1 MKRRILSCLLALIMT
16 LSLLPMNALA
26 KLDTGHNIDVRFT
39 VLYVGDEFNIGYNYG
54 SSEKT
59 KFVCQYS
66 TPHSDTAYNNHT
78 IAIRDIKA
86 AADRAT
92 VDTGYQIVGWTKKE
106 SANPTIWGFNL
117 REPTACNKGTT
128 IYLVAT
134 KSTPAQTT
142 YSLIYNKNTDDPVNN
157 MPAAQTLKSDKSP
170 VNMMI
175 SETVPVR
182 SGYHLLGWSTDSAA
196 TADDK
201 LLHGLDMLVVYANK
215 PSVTLFAIWAKDN
228 TPPIDPPKPS
238 GEPNF
243 ADVNGQ
249 IRVQCTA
256 FPSNHEPHAYKYAIT
271 DGSYTK
277 EGLSSDGFSYSIVLD
292 KESFIK
298 KFDADTGRTHK
309 DKEPNE
315 VARVTWRWDVDA
327 NNEGKWVL
335 ISGPDGITADIKC
348 ICEATPV
355 LPEIDEDLVGGSGFY
370 FQCVAEDATHSKTPQ
385 LAVLRNHPNAYSID
399 RNIKTDGSGR
409 AYFEVK
415 VTDVSAYLP
424 DYNAVYSGHTICD
437 GEPNELTLTFWLADP
452 TGDDP
457 HWAQLEE
464 QIIKVECVKIP
475 DAPTADDVKKALGNV
490 TVHCINPTTD
500 TQNCTDTVYS
510 AAGGNSVGEAVKVS
524 DTQYTVS
531 IGAAAFANAFG
542 GTRKHNLYSAETLT
556 WVLNYEDGKW
566 VGTPKEAGVDDTIL
580 VTHAPEKYQE
590 VSKMGYDLDGNPT
603 GIKATCTTGG
613 HGPITYGLSTAFAYY
628 GTDVESVAYDAESKG
643 YIATLKVTHYVES
656 IGTDCNKERAKAN
669 LDARDHKL
677 TSDETVQWKLYP
689 TGYDKESGKY
699 VWASMPVAD
708 KDAAIT
714 VSHKLAVTFK
724 PENGKSDFVN
734 WVYEGETVAEEP
746 VVTRDGYK
754 FLGWYLG
761 EEKFDFTTPITEDI
775 TLVANW
781 EEDKQV
787 VNVVIYRNGDFD
799 KSYDTVS
806 LGKMAKGT
814 IIDLTKLKIADY
826 YTGTSEGYEFHGWY
840 NDGAWNEYK
849 KNPDRAGLSEV
860 TVNGWTNLKCMVYDY
875 EKIVVKAVYDNDKDN
890 AEELFRGKALH
901 GSKVLDYLNSQNIE
915 LDKEGY
921 THDQWFNWDWY
932 TAWEGDANRIG
943 EKTTVKGWT
952 NVYVKY
958 NTIYLDVTFD
968 LNGGNVGG
976 DTSNVVVPVAW
987 GSTVTKPTT
996 PSKSGYTFAGW
1007 YTEDHKVF
1015 DFNTAIYDNLTL
1027 TAAWAPAK
1035 AAAFVENFLT
1045 IDCVGCNLGSKLGH
1059 AHGAKTYEFL
1069 DRAFSVNKDT
1079 FQWNE
1084 ELGTY
1089 TVELYNKSLKLNPY
1103 LDSIAGWVGFEKDP
1117 GEGLPHQMVGG
1128 DRNFYLLCAQDAN
1141 GQWMAVGYADW
1152 KQGGKHDA
1160 FTMMPNGVKIDVEC
1174 GTPELPTLV
1183 TDSNMIWTR
1192 DETNTRNYLK
1202 TSVLD
1207 GTWTVLNDTFKRDE
1221 KTGTFYVTIQ
1231 VAQNQLTKYIDNAA
1245 ASKKWGDGYLLN
1257 EEKTESENA
1266 TPFQFVMKFKLD
1278 TSKDASEAY
1287 KSTYVKRN
1295 KTYSNW
1301 SWDKTTVSGS
1311 VKNNGYTVWA
1321 TKEYNVTFETDG
1333 GKPVPAPQ
1341 VVRWGKYATKPTEIP
1356 VKGDSWVFNGWY
1368 ADKNG
1373 TVEFDFDK
1381 TAIKAHTTIYAGY
1394 DSVYEIHYFKQ
1405 LVDGSYEEDMAS
1417 YVRGFAKEG
1426 TMINAPEKNY
1436 GAHFLLNK
1444 EKSNMSG
1451 PVIKATVDKENK
1463 VKCLVLNVY
1472 YDRDMHT
1479 VTFDTQGGTKIDPVM
1494 VRCGNPVAQP
1504 ITPSKAGYYFSGWF
1518 LNGSKYSFSTPVTS
1532 DITITAEFTKYAA
1545 VNPVPPTVEAKDLAF
1560 NTTDHFA
1567 YVNGYPDGTVQP
1579 EGNITRAEVAAILY
1593 RVMDAKC
1600 VEKYATDKNTFA
1612 DVDAFKWYNTYISTL
1627 ANAGVIVDSANG
1639 YFRPNEAI
1647 TRAELAA
1654 MIAQFA
1660 KVDLTK
1666 SVSFNDV
1673 LANHWA
1679 SKEIAIAAK
1688 MGWING
1694 YPDGSFR
1701 PDATIT
1707 RAEMITMI
1715 NRALNRVPSA
1725 EDHLLAG
1732 MVTFPDCQSGQW
1744 YYLAVQEATNG
1755 HTYNRVGTAGD
1766 ERWIALIK

>member
-26 KLDTGHNIDVRFT
+26 ANHYADIRVIPVYEDSSKPLGYDVDYNSNKYLSVKCQSAYCRGNINHSVKIADFHPDKMNWTIRS
-39 VLYVGDEFNIGYNYG
+39 GYEWKGWIKYTQYLNLGNVTNPPFGTYYSWTSQETNLVVSSMNEIYMVYG
-54 SSEKT
+54 
-59 KFVCQYS
+59 
-66 TPHSDTAYNNHT
+66 
-78 IAIRDIKA
+78 RKA
-86 AADRAT
+86 
-92 VDTGYQIVGWTKKE
+92 
-106 SANPTIWGFNL
+106 
-117 REPTACNKGTT
+117 
-128 IYLVAT
+128 
-134 KSTPAQTT
+134 PAQTT
-142 YSLIYNKNTDDPVNN
+142 YSLIYNKNTTDTVTN
-157 MPAAQTLKSDKSP
+157 MPDTQTFKSDKSP
-170 VNMMI
+170 VNMEI

-196 TADDK
+196 TADDE

-215 PSVTLFAIWAKDN
+215 PSVTLYAIWAEDN

-243 ADVNGQ
+243 ADVDGQ

-256 FPSNHEPHAYKYAIT
+256 FPSNHKPHALKYAIT

-277 EGLSSDGFSYSIVLD
+277 EGLSNDGSTYSIILD
-292 KESFIK
+292 RASFIT

-309 DKEPNE
+309 DEEPNE
-315 VARVTWRWDVDA
+315 AARVTWRWDVDA
-327 NNEGKWVL
+327 NNEGKWKL

-348 ICEATPV
+348 ICEATP
-355 LPEIDEDLVGGSGFY
+355 E
-370 FQCVAEDATHSKTPQ
+370 
-385 LAVLRNHPNAYSID
+385 
-399 RNIKTDGSGR
+399 
-409 AYFEVK
+409 
-415 VTDVSAYLP
+415 LP
-424 DYNAVYSGHTICD
+424 D
-437 GEPNELTLTFWLADP
+437 
-452 TGDDP
+452 DD
-457 HWAQLEE
+457 
-464 QIIKVECVKIP
+464 V
-475 DAPTADDVKKALGNV
+475 VKKALGDV

-500 TQNCTDTVYS
+500 TQNCTDKKYW
-510 AAGGNSVGEAVKVS
+510 AAGGNSVGEVVKVT

-531 IGAAAFANAFG
+531 IGAAAFVNAFDTTG
-542 GTRKHNLYSAETLT
+542 KHNLYSAETLT

-566 VGTPKEAGVDDTIL
+566 VGTPKEAGVDDIIL

-590 VSKMGYDLDGNPT
+590 VSMMGYDLDGNPT

-613 HGPITYGLSTAFAYY
+613 HGPITYGLSTAFANY
-628 GTDVESVAYDAESKG
+628 GTDVESVTYDAESKG
-643 YIATLKVTHYVES
+643 YIATLKVTHYAES
-656 IGTDCNKERAKAN
+656 IGTGCNNERAKAN

-689 TGYDKESGKY
+689 TGYDKESGEY

-708 KDAAIT
+708 KDAEIT
-714 VSHKLAVTFK
+714 VSHKLAVTFMPK
-724 PENGKSDFVN
+724 NGKSDFVN
-734 WVYEGETVAEEP
+734 LVYEGETVKEP

-761 EEKFDFTTPITEDI
+761 EEKFDFNTPITKDI
-775 TLVANW
+775 TLVAKW

-799 KSYDTVS
+799 TSYDTVS

-814 IIDLTKLKIADY
+814 IIDLTKLNIDDY

-840 NDGAWNEYK
+840 DDGAWNEYK

-875 EKIVVKAVYDNDKDN
+875 ETIVVKAVYNNDKDN

-901 GSKVLDYLNSQNIE
+901 GSNVLGYLDSQKIE
-915 LDKEGY
+915 LDKDGY

-943 EKTTVKGWT
+943 EKTTVNGWT

-1007 YTEDHKVF
+1007 YTEDHEVF

-1103 LDSIAGWVGFEKDP
+1103 LNSTAGWVGFEKDP

-1141 GQWMAVGYADW
+1141 GQWKAVGYADW

-1183 TDSNMIWTR
+1183 TDTNMIWTR
-1192 DETNTRNYLK
+1192 NETNTKQYLK

-1207 GTWTVLNDTFKRDE
+1207 GTWTILNDTFKRDE

-1231 VAQNQLTKYIDNAA
+1231 VAKDQLTKYIDNAA

-1257 EEKTESENA
+1257 EEKTENENA

-1301 SWDKTTVSGS
+1301 SWDKSTVSGS
-1311 VKNNGYTVWA
+1311 VQNNGYTVWA

-1356 VKGDSWVFNGWY
+1356 LKGDSWVFNGWY
-1368 ADKNG
+1368 TDETGA
-1373 TVEFDFDK
+1373 VEFDFDK
-1381 TAIKAHTTIYAGY
+1381 MAIKANTTIYAGY

-1405 LVDGSYEEDMAS
+1405 LADGSYEEDTAS
-1417 YVRGFAKEG
+1417 FVRGFAKEG
-1426 TMINAPEKNY
+1426 TVINAPEKKDY
-1436 GAHFLLNK
+1436 GTHFRLN
-1444 EKSNMSG
+1444 EGKSNMSG
-1451 PVIKATVDKENK
+1451 QVIKATVDEEGK

-1479 VTFDTQGGTKIDPVM
+1479 VTFDTQGGTKINPVE

-1518 LNGSKYSFSTPVTS
+1518 LNGSKYNFSTSVTS
-1532 DITITAEFTKYAA
+1532 DITITAEFTKYAP
-1545 VNPVPPTVEAKDLAF
+1545 VNPVPPTVEVKDLAF

-1567 YVNGYPDGTVQP
+1567 YVNGYPNGTVQP

-1600 VEKYATDKNTFA
+1600 VEKYATDKNTFV

-1639 YFRPNEAI
+1639 YFRPDEAI

-1766 ERWIALIK
+1766 EQWIALIK

>member
-16 LSLLPMNALA
+16 LSLLPMNVLA
-26 KLDTGHNIDVRFT
+26 AGNWVTTRPSGSVVSVYGTTTTYGQEKNAIKSGPL
-39 VLYVGDEFNIGYNYG
+39 YG
-54 SSEKT
+54 SKWYQQVSPKKNTNNMSYTIPPVSELFTLNDGWKL
-59 KFVCQYS
+59 KYVSVAGNSSGERQPGASILLSSSGASLVYYFEK
-66 TPHSDTAYNNHT
+66 
-78 IAIRDIKA
+78 KA
-86 AADRAT
+86 
-92 VDTGYQIVGWTKKE
+92 
-106 SANPTIWGFNL
+106 
-117 REPTACNKGTT
+117 
-128 IYLVAT
+128 
-134 KSTPAQTT
+134 PAQTT
-142 YSLIYNKNTDDPVNN
+142 YSLIYDKNTTDTVTN
-157 MPAAQTLKSDKSP
+157 MPDNQTTTVAADGVQFTVSP
-170 VNMMI
+170 LI
-175 SETVPVR
+175 PVR
-182 SGYHLLGWSTDSAA
+182 EGYTFKGWQTSDGTKVGPKVGV
-196 TADDK
+196 TK
-201 LLHGLDMLVVYANK
+201 EN
-215 PSVTLFAIWAKDN
+215 PSITIYAIWEKN
-228 TPPIDPPKPS
+228 ETPPIDPPKPS

-256 FPSNHEPHAYKYAIT
+256 YPSHHEPHALKYAIA

-277 EGLSSDGFSYSIVLD
+277 EGLSSDGSTYSIILD
-292 KESFIK
+292 RASFIK

-309 DKEPNE
+309 DEEPNE
-315 VARVTWRWDVDA
+315 DARVTWRWDVDA
-327 NNEGKWVL
+327 NNEGKWKL

-348 ICEATPV
+348 ICEATP
-355 LPEIDEDLVGGSGFY
+355 
-370 FQCVAEDATHSKTPQ
+370 
-385 LAVLRNHPNAYSID
+385 
-399 RNIKTDGSGR
+399 
-409 AYFEVK
+409 
-415 VTDVSAYLP
+415 
-424 DYNAVYSGHTICD
+424 
-437 GEPNELTLTFWLADP
+437 ELS
-452 TGDDP
+452 
-457 HWAQLEE
+457 
-464 QIIKVECVKIP
+464 
-475 DAPTADDVKKALGNV
+475 ADDVKKALGNV

-500 TQNCTDTVYS
+500 TQNCTDKKYW
-510 AAGGNSVGEAVKVS
+510 AAGGNSVGEAVKVTE
-524 DTQYTVS
+524 TQYTVS
-531 IGAAAFANAFG
+531 IGAAAFVNAFDTTG
-542 GTRKHNLYSAETLT
+542 KHNLYSAETLT

-603 GIKATCTTGG
+603 GIKATCTTSG
-613 HGPITYGLSTAFAYY
+613 HGPITYGLSTAFANY
-628 GTDVESVAYDAESKG
+628 GTDVESVTYDAESKG
-643 YIATLKVTHYVES
+643 YIATLKVTHYAES
-656 IGTDCNKERAKAN
+656 IGTGCNNERAKAN

-724 PENGKSDFVN
+724 PENGESNSVDR
-734 WVYEGETVAEEP
+734 VYEGETVKEP

-761 EEKFDFTTPITEDI
+761 EEKFDFNTPITKDI
-775 TLVANW
+775 TLVAKW

-799 KSYDTVS
+799 EPYDTVS

-814 IIDLTKLKIADY
+814 IINLNELNIADY

-849 KNPDRAGLSEV
+849 ENPDRAGLSEV

-875 EKIVVKAVYDNDKDN
+875 ETIVVKAVYNNDKDN

-901 GSKVLDYLNSQNIE
+901 GSNVRGYLASQNIE
-915 LDKEGY
+915 LDKDGY

-968 LNGGNVGG
+968 LNGGNVDG

-996 PSKSGYTFAGW
+996 PSKSGYTFVGW
-1007 YTEDHKVF
+1007 YTEDHEVF

-1059 AHGAKTYEFL
+1059 AHGEKTYKFL

-1089 TVELYNKSLKLNPY
+1089 TVELYNRSLKLNPY
-1103 LDSIAGWVGFEKDP
+1103 LNSIAGWVGFEKDP

-1128 DRNFYLLCAQDAN
+1128 DRNFYLLCAQTAD
-1141 GQWMAVGYADW
+1141 GKWKAVGYADW

-1160 FTMMPNGVKIDVEC
+1160 FTMMENGVKIDVEC

-1183 TDSNMIWTR
+1183 TDSAMIYTR

-1207 GTWTVLNDTFKRDE
+1207 GTWTVLNNTFKRDE
-1221 KTGTFYVTIQ
+1221 KTGAFYVTIQ
-1231 VAQNQLTKYIDNAA
+1231 VAKDQLTKYIDNAA

-1257 EEKTESENA
+1257 EEKTENENA
-1266 TPFQFVMKFKLD
+1266 TPFQFVMKFNLD

-1301 SWDKTTVSGS
+1301 SWDKSTVSGS

-1321 TKEYNVTFETDG
+1321 TKEYNVIFKTDG

-1368 ADKNG
+1368 TDENG

-1381 TAIKAHTTIYAGY
+1381 MAIKANTTIYAGY

-1405 LVDGSYEEDMAS
+1405 LVDGSYEEDTAS
-1417 YVRGFAKEG
+1417 YVRGFAKVG
-1426 TMINAPEKNY
+1426 TMINAPEKEDY
-1436 GAHFLLNK
+1436 GTHFLLNK
-1444 EKSNMSG
+1444 GKSNMSG
-1451 PVIKATVDKENK
+1451 PVIKATVDSENK
-1463 VKCLVLNVY
+1463 VNCLVLNVY

-1479 VTFDTQGGTKIDPVM
+1479 VTFDTQGGTKIDPVE

-1518 LNGSKYSFSTPVTS
+1518 LNGSKYNFSTPVTS
-1532 DITITAEFTKYAA
+1532 DITITAEFTKYAP

-1567 YVNGYPDGTVQP
+1567 YVNGYPNGTVQP

-1766 ERWIALIK
+1766 EQWIALIK

>member
-26 KLDTGHNIDVRFT
+26 ANHYADIRVIPVYEDSSKPLGYDVDYSSNQYRSVRCQSAYCRGNINHSVRIADFHPDKMNWT
-39 VLYVGDEFNIGYNYG
+39 IRSGYEWKGWIKYTQNLNLGNVTNPPFKTYYSWTSQETNLVVSSMNEIYMVYG
-54 SSEKT
+54 K
-59 KFVCQYS
+59 
-66 TPHSDTAYNNHT
+66 
-78 IAIRDIKA
+78 KA
-86 AADRAT
+86 
-92 VDTGYQIVGWTKKE
+92 
-106 SANPTIWGFNL
+106 
-117 REPTACNKGTT
+117 
-128 IYLVAT
+128 
-134 KSTPAQTT
+134 PAQTT
-142 YSLIYNKNTDDPVNN
+142 YSLIYNKNTDDPVTD

-256 FPSNHEPHAYKYAIT
+256 FPSNHEPHALKYAIT

-277 EGLSSDGFSYSIVLD
+277 EGLSSDGFSYFIVLD

-309 DKEPNE
+309 DEEPNE

-327 NNEGKWVL
+327 NNEGKWKL

-348 ICEATPV
+348 ICEATP
-355 LPEIDEDLVGGSGFY
+355 E
-370 FQCVAEDATHSKTPQ
+370 
-385 LAVLRNHPNAYSID
+385 
-399 RNIKTDGSGR
+399 
-409 AYFEVK
+409 
-415 VTDVSAYLP
+415 LP
-424 DYNAVYSGHTICD
+424 D
-437 GEPNELTLTFWLADP
+437 
-452 TGDDP
+452 DD
-457 HWAQLEE
+457 
-464 QIIKVECVKIP
+464 V
-475 DAPTADDVKKALGNV
+475 VKKALGDV
-490 TVHCINPTTD
+490 TVRCINPTTG
-500 TQNCTDTVYS
+500 TQDCADKKYW

-531 IGAAAFANAFG
+531 IGAAAFVNAFDTTG
-542 GTRKHNLYSAETLT
+542 KHNLYSAETLT

-566 VGTPKEAGVDDTIL
+566 VGTPQEAGVDDTIL

-590 VSKMGYDLDGNPT
+590 VSMMGYDLDGNPT
-603 GIKATCTTGG
+603 GIKATCTTSG

-656 IGTDCNKERAKAN
+656 IGPDCNKERAKAN

-677 TSDETVQWKLYP
+677 TSANETVQWKLYP

-714 VSHKLAVTFK
+714 VSHQLAVTFMPK
-724 PENGKSDFVN
+724 NGKSDFVN
-734 WVYEGETVAEEP
+734 LVYEGETVAEEP

-775 TLVANW
+775 TLVAKW

-806 LGKMAKGT
+806 LGTMAKGT

-901 GSKVLDYLNSQNIE
+901 GSNVRGYLASQNIE
-915 LDKEGY
+915 LDKDGY

-943 EKTTVKGWT
+943 ENTTVKGWT

-1141 GQWMAVGYADW
+1141 GQWKAVGYADW

-1183 TDSNMIWTR
+1183 TDSAMIYTR

-1221 KTGTFYVTIQ
+1221 KTGAFYVTIQ
-1231 VAQNQLTKYIDNAA
+1231 VAKDQLTKYIDNAA
-1245 ASKKWGDGYLLN
+1245 KSKKWGDGYLLN
-1257 EEKTESENA
+1257 EEKTENENA
-1266 TPFQFVMKFKLD
+1266 TPFQFVMKFNLD

-1301 SWDKTTVSGS
+1301 SWDKSTVSGS

-1341 VVRWGKYATKPTEIP
+1341 VVRWGKYATRPTEIP

-1368 ADKNG
+1368 TDETGA
-1373 TVEFDFDK
+1373 VEFDFDK
-1381 TAIKAHTTIYAGY
+1381 TAIKANTTIYAGY

-1405 LVDGSYEEDMAS
+1405 LVDGSYEEDTAS
-1417 YVRGFAKEG
+1417 FVRGFAKEG
-1426 TMINAPEKNY
+1426 TMINAPEKDY
-1436 GAHFLLNK
+1436 GTHFLLNK

-1463 VKCLVLNVY
+1463 VNCLVLNVY

-1518 LNGSKYSFSTPVTS
+1518 LNGSKYNFSTPVTS
-1532 DITITAEFTKYAA
+1532 DITITAEFTKYAP

-1567 YVNGYPDGTVQP
+1567 YVNGYPNGTVQP

-1639 YFRPNEAI
+1639 YFRPDEAI

>member
-26 KLDTGHNIDVRFT
+26 ANHYADIRVIPVYEDSSKPLGYDVDYSSNQYRSVRCQSAYCRGNINHSVKIADFHPDKMNWTIRS
-39 VLYVGDEFNIGYNYG
+39 GYEWKGWIKYTQNLNLGNVTNPPFGTYYRWTSQETNLVVSSMNEIYMVYG
-54 SSEKT
+54 
-59 KFVCQYS
+59 
-66 TPHSDTAYNNHT
+66 
-78 IAIRDIKA
+78 RKA
-86 AADRAT
+86 
-92 VDTGYQIVGWTKKE
+92 
-106 SANPTIWGFNL
+106 
-117 REPTACNKGTT
+117 
-128 IYLVAT
+128 
-134 KSTPAQTT
+134 PAQTT
-142 YSLIYNKNTDDPVNN
+142 YSLIYDKNTDDTVTN
-157 MPAAQTLKSDKSP
+157 MPTNQTTTVAADGVQFTVSDK
-170 VNMMI
+170 I
-175 SETVPVR
+175 PVR
-182 SGYHLLGWSTDSAA
+182 SGYTFKYWQTSDGTKVGSKVGVTKQNPSITL
-196 TADDK
+196 
-201 LLHGLDMLVVYANK
+201 YAVWEKN
-215 PSVTLFAIWAKDN
+215 D

-256 FPSNHEPHAYKYAIT
+256 FPSNHKPHAYQYAIT

-277 EGLSSDGFSYSIVLD
+277 EGLSSDGFTYSIILNRA
-292 KESFIK
+292 SFIK
-298 KFDADTGRTHK
+298 KFDVDTGRTHK
-309 DKEPNE
+309 DEEPNE

-327 NNEGKWVL
+327 NNEGKWKL

-348 ICEATPV
+348 ICEATP
-355 LPEIDEDLVGGSGFY
+355 E
-370 FQCVAEDATHSKTPQ
+370 
-385 LAVLRNHPNAYSID
+385 
-399 RNIKTDGSGR
+399 
-409 AYFEVK
+409 
-415 VTDVSAYLP
+415 LP
-424 DYNAVYSGHTICD
+424 D
-437 GEPNELTLTFWLADP
+437 
-452 TGDDP
+452 DD
-457 HWAQLEE
+457 
-464 QIIKVECVKIP
+464 V
-475 DAPTADDVKKALGNV
+475 VKKALGDV

-500 TQNCTDTVYS
+500 TQNCTDKKYW
-510 AAGGNSVGEAVKVS
+510 AAGGNSVGKAVKVS

-531 IGAAAFANAFG
+531 IGAAAFVNAFDRTG
-542 GTRKHNLYSAETLT
+542 KHNLYSAETLT

-613 HGPITYGLSTAFAYY
+613 HGPITYGLSTAFANY
-628 GTDVESVAYDAESKG
+628 GTDVESVTYDAESKG
-643 YIATLKVTHYVES
+643 YIATLKVTHYAES
-656 IGTDCNKERAKAN
+656 IGTGCNNERAKAN

-699 VWASMPVAD
+699 VWASMPVTD

-724 PENGKSDFVN
+724 PENGESNSVDL
-734 WVYEGETVAEEP
+734 VYEGETVKEP

-754 FLGWYLG
+754 FLGWYLDK
-761 EEKFDFTTPITEDI
+761 EKFDFNTPITEDI
-775 TLVANW
+775 TLVARW

-799 KSYDTVS
+799 EPYDTVS
-806 LGKMAKGT
+806 LGTMAKGT
-814 IIDLTKLKIADY
+814 IINLNELNIADY

-849 KNPDRAGLSEV
+849 ENPDRAGLSEV

-875 EKIVVKAVYDNDKDN
+875 ETIVVKAVYNNDKDN
-890 AEELFRGKALH
+890 ATELFRGKALH

-915 LDKEGY
+915 LDKDGY

-1103 LDSIAGWVGFEKDP
+1103 LDSIANWVGFEKDP

-1128 DRNFYLLCAQDAN
+1128 DRNFYLLCAQDEN
-1141 GQWMAVGYADW
+1141 GQWKAVGYADW

-1160 FTMMPNGVKIDVEC
+1160 FTMMPDGVKIDVEC

-1183 TDSNMIWTR
+1183 TDSAMIYTR

-1221 KTGTFYVTIQ
+1221 KTGAFYVTIQ
-1231 VAQNQLTKYIDNAA
+1231 VAKDQLTKYIDNAA

-1257 EEKTESENA
+1257 GEKTENENA
-1266 TPFQFVMKFKLD
+1266 TPFQFVMKFNLD

-1301 SWDKTTVSGS
+1301 SWDKSTVSGS

-1368 ADKNG
+1368 TDG
-1373 TVEFDFDK
+1373 TGAVEFDFDK
-1381 TAIKAHTTIYAGY
+1381 TAIKANTTIYAGY

-1405 LVDGSYEEDMAS
+1405 LVDGSYEEDTAS
-1417 YVRGFAKEG
+1417 FVRGFAKEG
-1426 TMINAPEKNY
+1426 TVINAPEKKDY
-1436 GAHFLLNK
+1436 GTHFRLN
-1444 EKSNMSG
+1444 EGKSNMSG
-1451 PVIKATVDKENK
+1451 PVIKATVDEEGK
-1463 VKCLVLNVY
+1463 VNCLVLNVY

-1479 VTFDTQGGTKIDPVM
+1479 VTFDTQDGTKIDPVM

-1518 LNGSKYSFSTPVTS
+1518 LNGSKYNFSTPVTS
-1532 DITITAEFTKYAA
+1532 DITITAEFTKYAP

-1567 YVNGYPDGTVQP
+1567 YVNGYPNGTVQP

-1639 YFRPNEAI
+1639 YFRPDEAI

-1766 ERWIALIK
+1766 EQWIALIK